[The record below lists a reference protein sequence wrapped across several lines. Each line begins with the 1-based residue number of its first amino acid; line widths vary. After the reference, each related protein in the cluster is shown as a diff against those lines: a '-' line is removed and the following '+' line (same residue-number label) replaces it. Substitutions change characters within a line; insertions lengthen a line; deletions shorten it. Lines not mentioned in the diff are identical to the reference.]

1 MKPSQSSQPSQMP
14 LWLTTSYPTTSYPIT
29 PYPTTPFPTERQPP
43 NPPMTPIPTLS
54 LFQGPPNPT
63 ITPIPIPTPITGPVA
78 RDDEVSFSANE
89 GRAFIPVLENDTPA
103 PGKELAVRAITSNA
117 SNGSCNI
124 SLDLLE
130 VVYVPNEGFVGADS
144 CVYEACDSV
153 PECDTETLTIEV
165 RDSLLD

>member
-29 PYPTTPFPTERQPP
+29 PTPNTPFPTERQPP

-63 ITPIPIPTPITGPVA
+63 ITPNPIPTPITGPVA

-89 GRAFIPVLENDTPA
+89 GLAFIPVLENDTPA
-103 PGKELAVRAITSNA
+103 PGEDLAVKSITSYG
-117 SNGSCNI
+117 SNGQCVI
-124 SLDLLE
+124 LLDSL
-130 VVYVPNEGFVGADS
+130 VYVPDEGFVGTDS

-153 PECDTETLTIEV
+153 PECDTATLTIEV